1 MAEKNKRTAWTVQD
15 VINGKNDD
23 TGTLP
28 KFKSGY
34 SGPKKSTASVM
45 QKYNISKPKSGL
57 NQGPERRPS
66 NTVRRS
72 GGILDYAW
80 LAFSGVIALCLTVAI
95 CIYSFNGV
103 SHDGIY
109 YPTRIP
115 TVGGVVK
122 DIIEEYWNGGLGSKH
137 AAIGTAKADALLGSS
152 TGAQSEAGAE
162 NTSDD
167 SSLLGDSK
175 DGSTAPNTTVGATM
189 ALDTGGDYGDYK
201 SAASYDE
208 LLQQLDKALS
218 ANDFGFVGTK
228 LSYTE
233 EDDGPLIGYPQ
244 SVVEHFT
251 QYMFDNPS
259 KKESFLAEIKDA
271 DTFMAKN
278 VSAYVVKL
286 PRVQFTV
293 NMGYDDATLSISGF
307 TDKQMNS
314 GQSAAVSPL
323 LPCMYTIHVSTP
335 GGSKTSEVECNL
347 SEGDLA
353 VNIGVTQ

>member
-45 QKYNISKPKSGL
+45 QKYNISSQKG
-57 NQGPERRPS
+57 GPAQNPAGPSARRAVG
-66 NTVRRS
+66 TVRRS
-72 GGILDYAW
+72 GGIMDYAW
-80 LAFSGVIALCLTVAI
+80 VAFSAVILLCVVSAI
-95 CIYSFNGV
+95 SIYSIKGT

-109 YPTRIP
+109 YPTRVP
-115 TVGGVVK
+115 TIGGIVK
-122 DIIEEYWNGGLGSKH
+122 DIMEEYYMGGLGSKH
-137 AAIGTAKADALLGSS
+137 AAQGAQKADEMLEN
-152 TGAQSEAGAE
+152 TENAQSDAAE
-162 NTSDD
+162 PNQDMLGNQQD
-167 SSLLGDSK
+167 SA
-175 DGSTAPNTTVGATM
+175 TTPNTTVGATM

-201 SAASYDE
+201 SALSYEE
-208 LLQQLDKALS
+208 LLSQIDKALS

-233 EDDGPLIGYPQ
+233 EEGGPLIGYPQ

-278 VSAYVVKL
+278 ASAFVVKL

-307 TDKQMNS
+307 TDTQMNS
-314 GQSAAVSPL
+314 GEKAVVSPL

-335 GGSKTSEVECNL
+335 GGSKTSEVECDM